1 MRKLQLIIFILVPL
15 VNFGV
20 QAFTNS
26 PFDDDPNVLI
36 QPAGYAFAIWGPIF
50 LGMLIYSVF
59 QLKMERVESP
69 HLDLATKAGISAGLA
84 SIAFVP
90 ISYTDIQ
97 WLGFIDIIWHL
108 LSLIVLYRA
117 LYQQIQLEQEPN
129 THWYYLPTQLYLGW
143 ISAATAVSTGLTLRD
158 TFGVAFETTTEVYIT
173 VGVIAALVAVALW
186 IATKGGQMVS
196 VTIVWALGG
205 LIVENGMYSPIL
217 YACIIGM
224 VLILGVVLR
233 SASQGKK
240 LYDQHIHRIT
250 PKTV

>member
-1 MRKLQLIIFILVPL
+1 MRKLQLIVFILVPL

-26 PFDDDPNVLI
+26 PFEDDPEVLI
-36 QPAGYAFAIWGPIF
+36 QPAGYAFSIWGVIF

-90 ISYTDIQ
+90 ISFTDMQ
-97 WLGFIDIIWHL
+97 WLGWLDIMWHL
-108 LSLIVLYRA
+108 ISLIVLYRA
-117 LYQQIQLEQEPN
+117 LYQQIQLEQDPN

-143 ISAATAVSTGLTLRD
+143 ISAATAVSTALTLRESFGITLD
-158 TFGVAFETTTEVYIT
+158 TVTEIYMT
-173 VGVIAALVAVALW
+173 VGIIAALVLVALW

-224 VLILGVVLR
+224 VLIISLVIY
-233 SASQGKK
+233 SAAKGKK
-240 LYDQHIHRIT
+240 LYDQQIHKIT
-250 PKTV
+250 PQTV